1 MNLIG
6 TLVNFWLIYYW
17 EHKLI
22 PLVILHVG
30 AGFKSAPTTTKKDAS
45 MTQPRYVSLIFTL
58 FLVFGFFGPALAQ
71 TQTAPQAPPQVQPS
85 KPACGP
91 DHKIIYKRAVTLLD
105 NAEKKL
111 NARYTAEAKSMAKEA
126 KSLFAIL
133 QKECGQD
140 QKQRALTP
148 KEEQQEAINQKLSA
162 DEQSQADRLLKSAE
176 EKEKKSAQ
184 VEAAQPDLSVK
195 YQREAKDEYEQAQK
209 RSIKAMIYAMRT
221 QQMLFNWLAN

>member
-1 MNLIG
+1 
-6 TLVNFWLIYYW
+6 
-17 EHKLI
+17 
-22 PLVILHVG
+22 
-30 AGFKSAPTTTKKDAS
+30 
-45 MTQPRYVSLIFTL
+45 MTQPRYVSMVFSLL
-58 FLVFGFFGPALAQ
+58 LVLGFSSSALAQ
-71 TQTAPQAPPQVQPS
+71 AQTPPQTQPQPQAEPQTQRS
-85 KPACGP
+85 ACGP

-140 QKQRALTP
+140 QKQRPLTP

-162 DEQSQADRLLKSAE
+162 DEQSAAERLLKSAE
-176 EKEKKSAQ
+176 DKEKKSAQ
-184 VEAAQPDLSVK
+184 IEATQGDLSVK
-195 YQREAKDEYEQAQK
+195 YQREAKEEYEQAQK

-221 QQMLFNWLAN
+221 QQMLFSFLSK